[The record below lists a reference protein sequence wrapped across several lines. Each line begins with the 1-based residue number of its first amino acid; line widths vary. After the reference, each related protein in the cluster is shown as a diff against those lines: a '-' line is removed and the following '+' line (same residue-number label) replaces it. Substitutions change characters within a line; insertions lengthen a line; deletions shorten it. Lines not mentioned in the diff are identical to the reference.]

1 MNNLNKFGSVV
12 FVESYIYQ
20 KIRSLFIFCYIILTN
35 TFYDVFYLF
44 KKFACW
50 FSHEK
55 LIKLA
60 KIKVKIYLIQGI
72 DYSQRISR

>member
-12 FVESYIYQ
+12 FVESHIKKYD
-20 KIRSLFIFCYIILTN
+20 LFSFFVILFELILSM
-35 TFYDVFYLF
+35 TFLF
-44 KKFACW
+44 FLKFACW

-60 KIKVKIYLIQGI
+60 KVKVKIYVIRGI

>member
-12 FVESYIYQ
+12 IVESFIYQ
-20 KIRSLFIFCYIILTN
+20 KIRSLFIFCYIIWTN
-35 TFYDVFYLF
+35 TFYDVFIFFY
-44 KKFACW
+44 KFACW

-60 KIKVKIYLIQGI
+60 KIKVKIYLIRGI